1 MEFFAREA
9 SSSIFLHML
18 HVYLEYVQCVNAGHK
33 YIRRK
38 KSGNYKVAPPANY

>member
-33 YIRRK
+33 YIRK
-38 KSGNYKVAPPANY
+38 KKIWQL